1 MSALGPPDFNT
12 DLRVER
18 RLGRELPLAEGLELL
33 AEYLSGLQ
41 LALLRPEPLPGV
53 RSALSAWES
62 YVRGLQDRVF
72 ELNEENIMN
81 PANSLTREQRTA
93 IISAIRTNAS
103 DRGVLERTPDDLL
116 LAALHALTGRT
127 GDLIRHVTAAA
138 RYSNL

>member
-81 PANSLTREQRTA
+81 PANSLTRRTA
-93 IISAIRTNAS
+93 DGHHLRHPHQRQRSRRAGA
-103 DRGVLERTPDDLL
+103 
-116 LAALHALTGRT
+116 HAR
-127 GDLIRHVTAAA
+127 
-138 RYSNL
+138 